1 MRLGIC
7 IALSALL
14 HVLVLSIA
22 AREYVAPNLS
32 ISFLQEGS
40 VLTVTTKVRQK
51 LAPLSE
57 PKPAPQNKEPQREK
71 KSKTSLPKEQKKV
84 VPDTPKQNTS
94 SPPPDPNQA
103 YQSRPVDEPR
113 LVDAREY
120 RSNPPPRYPEFARR
134 RKQEGTVYI
143 VVEIDSGG
151 NVKGARI
158 KQSSGHAILDEAAKN
173 AVLAWK
179 FSPVAEGNTQ
189 VANRV
194 LVPISFRLT
203 R

>member
-22 AREYVAPNLS
+22 ASEYVAPNLS

-40 VLTVTTKVRQK
+40 VLTVRTKARQK
-51 LAPLSE
+51 LVPLSK
-57 PKPAPQNKEPQREK
+57 PKPVSQQKELRKEK
-71 KSKTSLPKEQKKV
+71 KSKTSLPKEQKKAV
-84 VPDTPKQNTS
+84 QDKPKQNTS
-94 SPPPDPNQA
+94 SPPSDPNQV

-113 LVDAREY
+113 LVDTREY
-120 RSNPPPRYPEFARR
+120 RSNPPPRYPESARR

-179 FSPVAEGNTQ
+179 FSPVPAGNTQ